1 MDGRKRL
8 AIYCLKDAELPLKL
22 MEKLCCLYNYSEMAR
37 VTGVPI
43 NFLLSRGQQI
53 KVVSQLLRK
62 ARKRNCVMPTERV
75 KGKAGQNSLE
85 GAYVID
91 PKPGFYEQPIATLDF
106 ASLYPSIMMA
116 HNLCYTTLV
125 RKIDLDHYNLS
136 PQQVT
141 KTPEDYYFVKK

>member
-53 KVVSQLLRK
+53 KVVSQLLRR
-62 ARKRNCVMPTERV
+62 ARKRNFVMPTERV
-75 KGKAGQNSLE
+75 KGNAGEISFE

-141 KTPEDYYFVKK
+141 KTPEDCYFVKK